1 MLPQRLLL
9 AAERIEAGQEDQAEG
24 EEQDLGREGIEG
36 NQTAACVAET
46 CPLLADPVFVTQE
59 GWKGGMA
66 IGLEARKLTRT
77 QVLAAAVLVE
87 ECWTS
92 ACSFLNC
99 SSRDLQQSKADS
111 PSAAPGGGGVSLAGS
126 APCPEPGSS
135 RLSRGL
141 HHYGGARSRSLFDPR
156 AGK

>member
-9 AAERIEAGQEDQAEG
+9 AAQRIEAGQEDQAEG
-24 EEQDLGREGIEG
+24 EEQHLGREGIEG
-36 NQTAACVAET
+36 NQTAAAVAET
-46 CPLLADPVFVTQE
+46 CPLLAPPIFGTLE
-59 GWKGGMA
+59 GRKGGLA
-66 IGLEARKLTRT
+66 RGLEARKLTRT

-111 PSAAPGGGGVSLAGS
+111 PSAAPGGGGSLAAAGS
-126 APCPEPGSS
+126 PLP
-135 RLSRGL
+135 
-141 HHYGGARSRSLFDPR
+141 
-156 AGK
+156 

>member
-9 AAERIEAGQEDQAEG
+9 AAERIEAGHEDQAEG
-24 EEQDLGREGIEG
+24 EEQHLGREGIEG

-46 CPLLADPVFVTQE
+46 CPLLAGPILVTQE
-59 GWKGGMA
+59 GCKGGMA
-66 IGLEARKLTRT
+66 RGLEAWKLTRT

-87 ECWTS
+87 ECWMS

-99 SSRDLQQSKADS
+99 SSRDLCNKARLTR
-111 PSAAPGGGGVSLAGS
+111 PQLHQGGSLAGS

-141 HHYGGARSRSLFDPR
+141 QHYGGARS
-156 AGK
+156 